1 LYRVELNVMAA
12 TAIPNRTNR
21 GRPRSE
27 RTEQA
32 ILEAAAQLL
41 DESGLA
47 AMTMEEVAAR
57 AGVGKASIY
66 RRWHSKGALALDA
79 FLLEFLEGQPVRDTG
94 SLRGDLLAA
103 VRNWIRTVNGTPAG
117 RILSG
122 LIAEVQNDPRLAAE
136 WRERFVGRVREERR
150 PVIDR
155 AVARGEIPRGSD
167 PDLLL
172 DMLYGPL
179 YHRYLHGHLPLNG
192 RFARGVATMVAAA
205 AAAGAAVTN

>member
-1 LYRVELNVMAA
+1 MPKRRNK
-12 TAIPNRTNR
+12 
-21 GRPRSE
+21 GRPRSA
-27 RTEQA
+27 RTEEA
-32 ILEAAAQLL
+32 ILAAAAELL
-41 DESGLA
+41 NESGLT

-79 FLLEFLEGQPVRDTG
+79 FLREFLEGQPVRDTG
-94 SLRGDLLAA
+94 TLRGDLIAA
-103 VRNWIRTVNGTPAG
+103 VRDWIRTVNGTAAG

-122 LIAEVQNDPRLAAE
+122 VIAEVQNDPRLAAE

-150 PVIDR
+150 PLLDR
-155 AVARGEIPRGSD
+155 AVARGEIPPGSD

-179 YHRYLHGHLPLNG
+179 YHRYLHGHLPLDD